1 MRGNRAARCE
11 YDYHPAVRERAAGV
25 AGGGAP
31 GQLVFEA
38 RPTSVPTPRRR
49 NGVPLSFPQEAQPP
63 PASWT
68 GSDDS
73 LGRARIPPAS
83 SHHTGET
90 PALGEEE
97 QEEGVSPLRQ
107 FWHGSRAGDRYVSPF
122 DGRAVVVPKEVVFGE
137 DDAIVYWGRSHEA
150 NFVPRITDMTTLLL
164 RSDTAAADDE
174 PDNISTL
181 LEVERHTRPRES
193 DQGGQPGAAAGA
205 GEGAGAGTTPA
216 AGTPDPELL
225 ALVPPRETT
234 DRLWQTYSAHFAS
247 YCRVLHMPTFDTEYQ
262 RFWATQQQQAPRHFL
277 PQLLS
282 ICAIASC
289 FRDEDRLRGEGR
301 VRTWIEAVRVWLF
314 RADPRAQLT
323 IGFLQAHLLM
333 LIAGDVHWIKIDR
346 SWISSGSL
354 IRNAI
359 SAGLHREPRDF
370 FRISPFHA
378 ELRRRLWYSIVEY
391 DLLTSFAKGRIP
403 TVRQDEYDCEL
414 PSSNWD
420 KHARLGTTTP
430 SALLHQAHTLGAS
443 AESPHMSVIL
453 AQSLPLRSRVCH
465 AVNSITLS
473 LDYDEVLRLDTEL
486 KAFLRTVS
494 RATENAAH
502 SHPRPSSPTP
512 SPFQRTLAIILS
524 QRAVIALH
532 APFVA
537 RALHD
542 PKWSYSRTRCL
553 ETASTVLA
561 EALSLL
567 DGGSGDAT
575 TGDDGVDSRDR
586 GPFATITNI
595 CRCEVSNSVFLI
607 CHELLARAVERRG
620 LAEHHLPPT
629 PAPRALAGLGLLKWD
644 WDGGTRWGGSAGG
657 GNGNSGG
664 LEVLVGLV
672 ERTATA
678 MERVSKPDLVSQR
691 TCAWVRLSAD
701 LCRAALA
708 PEEEGTIPAMKGI
721 IRRGIQ
727 GWRVNRQAHHHGV
740 DHSGPADAVLVSHVG
755 DARRVSKVYSEM
767 MC

>member
-1 MRGNRAARCE
+1 M
-11 YDYHPAVRERAAGV
+11 
-25 AGGGAP
+25 
-31 GQLVFEA
+31 
-38 RPTSVPTPRRR
+38 
-49 NGVPLSFPQEAQPP
+49 
-63 PASWT
+63 
-68 GSDDS
+68 
-73 LGRARIPPAS
+73 GRARIPPTSS
-83 SHHTGET
+83 SHTTGGT
-90 PALGEEE
+90 PAVAGEE
-97 QEEGVSPLRQ
+97 QEDGISPLRQ

-122 DGRAVVVPKEVVFGE
+122 DGQAVVVPKEVVFGE
-137 DDAIVYWGRSHEA
+137 DDAVVYWGRSHEA

-164 RSDTAAADDE
+164 RSDTTAADDE

-193 DQGGQPGAAAGA
+193 DQGGQQPGAVAGPGTGTDMGA
-205 GEGAGAGTTPA
+205 GMAPAPGA
-216 AGTPDPELL
+216 PDPELL
-225 ALVPPRETT
+225 VLVPPRETT

-247 YCRVLHMPTFDTEYQ
+247 YCRVLHTPTFEAEYR
-262 RFWATQQQQAPRHFL
+262 RFWATQRQQAPRHFL

-370 FRISPFHA
+370 YRISPFHA
-378 ELRRRLWYSIVEY
+378 ELRRRLWYSILEY

-414 PSSNWD
+414 PASSWD
-420 KHARLGTTTP
+420 ERAAPSTTTQ
-430 SALLHQAHTLGAS
+430 SALLHQAHAVGGEAD
-443 AESPHMSVIL
+443 SPHMSVIL

-465 AVNSITLS
+465 AVNSINLS
-473 LDYDEVLRLDTEL
+473 LDYDEVLRLDNEL

-494 RATENAAH
+494 LATDNAEH
-502 SHPRPSSPTP
+502 SHPRPSSPTA

-532 APFVA
+532 APFVT

-567 DGGSGDAT
+567 DDGGGNGTPAA
-575 TGDDGVDSRDR
+575 DDGVDGRDR

-629 PAPRALAGLGLLKWD
+629 PAPRALAGLGLLRWE
-644 WDGGTRWGGSAGG
+644 WDGGARWGGPG
-657 GNGNSGG
+657 GG

-672 ERTATA
+672 ERTAAA

-721 IRRGIQ
+721 IKKGIQ
-727 GWRVNRQAHHHGV
+727 GWRVSRQAHHHGV
-740 DHSGPADAVLVSHVG
+740 DHAGPVDAMPVSYVG
-755 DARRVSKVYSEM
+755 GARRVFKVYAEM
-767 MC
+767 VC